1 MTIEGGPRIVGDWSE
16 TTLNYQVTVERYPN
30 LKEELAIGIP
40 TVKSPLYLMENLQ
53 EEEEE
58 EYWVVGHVL

>member
-1 MTIEGGPRIVGDWSE
+1 
-16 TTLNYQVTVERYPN
+16 VTVERYPN